1 MDFRGEQ
8 IILINKV
15 KSFFKNSKKNF
26 FYYQNSHLYYFLSH
40 GENSGNALINL
51 WEKKISSFLFFLKVL
66 FKKFYNLLFD
76 KIYDIKMN
84 KNLNIKNYKNL
95 VITWG
100 FKNSFKKNNLFYD
113 KYFNTTS
120 KKDILWIIVYLDKNF
135 PKKIPDN
142 CILFY
147 LKKKK
152 KNFCNIKK
160 IIEILKVLFSKEYLY
175 SLYWND
181 DFAEKFCNKILPFF
195 NNSNFQRL
203 LIPYEGQPFQNL
215 VIKKIKKI
223 NKSIKVIGY
232 IHTYPAALP
241 INYIYKQG
249 SPDYLILNST
259 IQYKCFYKHLGWKK
273 SKLKIL
279 PSARFQKIKK
289 NMKKKIFL
297 PYSIMSKKKFFKN
310 YNYVLKLKKFD
321 FLKFLTIVNHPAQ
334 KNSKKHILIEK
345 KLKQNFINNNNNKIK
360 SSIFFGATSA
370 PLEAICRG
378 VESFHVSDNPIKEI
392 YSNKIY
398 PGIQS
403 KKIANNIYKYEN
415 NKKIYLFGKKS
426 IFNKYLNLSLR

>member
-51 WEKKISSFLFFLKVL
+51 WEKNISSFLFFLKVL

-223 NKSIKVIGY
+223 NKSIRVIGY

-310 YNYVLKLKKFD
+310 YNYILKLKKFD

>member
-113 KYFNTTS
+113 KYFNITS
-120 KKDILWIIVYLDKNF
+120 KKNILWIVVYLDKNF
-135 PKKIPDN
+135 PRKIPHN

-152 KNFCNIKK
+152 KKFSNIKK
-160 IIEILKVLFSKEYLY
+160 IIGILKVLFSKEYLY

-241 INYIYKQG
+241 INYIYKPG